1 MDWLTVGSSFDA
13 ASFRQKQEEALKAST
28 AAQDASFQRA
38 AEALAASSSSEDEQG
53 NDSPGPASPRSSA
66 HDARAQPA
74 PKSRRRRR
82 EEDRLKHKKKHKRR
96 SSRDEE
102 IELKSKLERAAGVD
116 ARASQVSRWAP
127 RQGHDVQGPLYY
139 FDTGQDASNVAF
151 EGLYRRDIPLY
162 RRADRS
168 GFAARRLPRQAGPT
182 QGGSEQSPSLP
193 RYFSP
198 ALWRLERST
207 RMRRWKPPARSPATA
222 DAPAP
227 KASFLPAPSFIPLE
241 TGVAEGGHGQAP
253 ATGEAET
260 QGLTTLD
267 ETFTKTAAF
276 SAATRERPQDLQ
288 TWLDF
293 AALQDEVARSMARG
307 GKGVER
313 AATEKKIAILER
325 ALHHHP
331 GSERL
336 LLALLEA
343 AKVICDEAEMAR
355 RWRAVLEAHPDSPA
369 LWRAFLYSRLRAF
382 SCFNAMEVEAQY
394 AAAVRSVAGALAL
407 RRARGADLAEL
418 EAWERQ
424 LAGLA
429 LQGVLLMRQS
439 GHTEAFVGSIQLLLE
454 YTLCRPDDWPEDA
467 LPDMFPDYWAG
478 RSPLLGEP
486 GSRGWA
492 AWLAGWQAA
501 PAPVSATVPRR
512 EPAAAA
518 AAPEEKDESGA
529 TAGVWTGW
537 EELGPAIRRRFGHGL
552 DVGGPQGDGL
562 QEAKPEPSDDR
573 VEVEGDQGDGS
584 EADEQ
589 EQAMEEPGEEEEEE
603 EESEEALMAR
613 LGLELEAALESGET
627 MTDAVLSSWL
637 ESEESRSAAQWH
649 PLRVLALDPGGEAD
663 PGCDGQRA
671 VAWGRVSHLAL
682 PLASPRAREEVVLG
696 CLTLLGTSLEG
707 VPLAS
712 EGPVAR
718 ALAEVAETL
727 EPLADMAWPELQ
739 VAEGAPLSGAT
750 TDRGLQAWYA
760 CHPTRRDFVLRLLRQ
775 LVELKDPA
783 ACRRHAAAALL
794 HLTREERGVQAAR
807 AMAKELLAAR
817 REDLDLWE
825 TYFHLEWAAGNVKAA
840 RKVALACLSSASHGR
855 LTDPGAP
862 LAPLALAAARLESGA
877 RPGPGLSLPAGGC
890 HPSTLRTLAWL
901 GSGGGVALAADL
913 GADALGA
920 PALIAARK
928 GFQAHL
934 SSITGKGGAVL
945 TWQSAAMVAAAAAF
959 EQAAGGGPASALILL
974 DGTLRA
980 LIPPRQACN
989 DGEGGRVL
997 GSASAAAEAL
1007 ALARAELAL
1016 DASALQPPA
1025 VTPAAAADWLLRGLL
1040 AGPLPASATALA
1052 LARRAVPGAGLAR
1065 VRRTL
1070 RCVAEAAPTPEAL
1083 AATVGLEEASG
1094 APRGVVRR
1102 ARERGLGGSQAAA
1115 LAPGAWRA
1123 LVRGEARAGA
1133 GPEAVRR
1140 AFLRA
1145 VAACPWSKALWLDG
1159 VALLLGATPARE
1171 LGDLVDVM
1179 RGKQVALRTETLE
1192 AVLQQLE
1199 SAPAAGM
1206 GEERPPVGRA

>member
-1 MDWLTVGSSFDA
+1 
-13 ASFRQKQEEALKAST
+13 
-28 AAQDASFQRA
+28 
-38 AEALAASSSSEDEQG
+38 
-53 NDSPGPASPRSSA
+53 
-66 HDARAQPA
+66 
-74 PKSRRRRR
+74 
-82 EEDRLKHKKKHKRR
+82 
-96 SSRDEE
+96 
-102 IELKSKLERAAGVD
+102 
-116 ARASQVSRWAP
+116 
-127 RQGHDVQGPLYY
+127 
-139 FDTGQDASNVAF
+139 
-151 EGLYRRDIPLY
+151 
-162 RRADRS
+162 
-168 GFAARRLPRQAGPT
+168 
-182 QGGSEQSPSLP
+182 
-193 RYFSP
+193 
-198 ALWRLERST
+198 
-207 RMRRWKPPARSPATA
+207 
-222 DAPAP
+222 
-227 KASFLPAPSFIPLE
+227 
-241 TGVAEGGHGQAP
+241 
-253 ATGEAET
+253 
-260 QGLTTLD
+260 
-267 ETFTKTAAF
+267 
-276 SAATRERPQDLQ
+276 
-288 TWLDF
+288 
-293 AALQDEVARSMARG
+293 MARG

-369 LWRAFLYSRLRAF
+369 LWRAFLHSRLRAF

-529 TAGVWTGW
+529 TAGVWTG
-537 EELGPAIRRRFGHGL
+537 
-552 DVGGPQGDGL
+552 
-562 QEAKPEPSDDR
+562 
-573 VEVEGDQGDGS
+573 
-584 EADEQ
+584 
-589 EQAMEEPGEEEEEE
+589 
-603 EESEEALMAR
+603 

-682 PLASPRAREEVVLG
+682 PLG
-696 CLTLLGTSLEG
+696 
-707 VPLAS
+707 
-712 EGPVAR
+712 
-718 ALAEVAETL
+718 
-727 EPLADMAWPELQ
+727 
-739 VAEGAPLSGAT
+739 
-750 TDRGLQAWYA
+750 
-760 CHPTRRDFVLRLLRQ
+760 
-775 LVELKDPA
+775 
-783 ACRRHAAAALL
+783 
-794 HLTREERGVQAAR
+794 ERV
-807 AMAKELLAAR
+807 
-817 REDLDLWE
+817 
-825 TYFHLEWAAGNVKAA
+825 
-840 RKVALACLSSASHGR
+840 
-855 LTDPGAP
+855 
-862 LAPLALAAARLESGA
+862 
-877 RPGPGLSLPAGGC
+877 
-890 HPSTLRTLAWL
+890 
-901 GSGGGVALAADL
+901 GGGVAFAADP

-928 GFQAHL
+928 GF
-934 SSITGKGGAVL
+934 
-945 TWQSAAMVAAAAAF
+945 
-959 EQAAGGGPASALILL
+959 
-974 DGTLRA
+974 
-980 LIPPRQACN
+980 QACN

-1025 VTPAAAADWLLRGLL
+1025 
-1040 AGPLPASATALA
+1040 
-1052 LARRAVPGAGLAR
+1052 
-1065 VRRTL
+1065 
-1070 RCVAEAAPTPEAL
+1070 
-1083 AATVGLEEASG
+1083 
-1094 APRGVVRR
+1094 
-1102 ARERGLGGSQAAA
+1102 
-1115 LAPGAWRA
+1115 
-1123 LVRGEARAGA
+1123 
-1133 GPEAVRR
+1133 
-1140 AFLRA
+1140 
-1145 VAACPWSKALWLDG
+1145 ALWLDG